1 MKLTEM
7 ANKPTAKQM
16 NKVMESRFGFS
27 VDYDNLTF
35 KKAFKL
41 ATAMTEALDKIKTS
55 HGVHLAEKNPRY
67 MEMLM
72 MRESIHSWMRDNK
85 QQLITESEMA
95 KSEAIL
101 AAKDMV
107 DSIQDM
113 LEKIG
118 KMQNEQLPALLDT
131 IRDQL
136 GIEQAD
142 GFKGAV
148 SPLLQQLAQTLQQG
162 RETADTAA
170 RQLAGEQTGGGDM
183 GMGAP
188 AGGAAGPDLGPD
200 LEAPGAE
207 PGMGAVDAA
216 AGGTEELGRERRGVE
231 ESMDLNALR
240 DMAKNIKSG
249 DALPKKGSGNSKTDQ
264 HKKQQPNKGGLNLSA
279 LRAAAKTAKP
289 ASDLEEGAKPD
300 FHDVDNDKNKKES
313 WKQAAKDAKAK
324 ARK

>member
-1 MKLTEM
+1 MRLNEM
-7 ANKPTAKQM
+7 AAKPTSKQM

-27 VDYDNLTF
+27 VDYENLTF

-41 ATAMTEALDKIKTS
+41 ATAITETLDKIKSS
-55 HGVHLAEKNPRY
+55 HGAHVAEKNAGY

-148 SPLLQQLAQTLQQG
+148 APLLQQLAQTLQQG

-170 RQLAGEQTGGGDM
+170 RSLAGEQTAPTDM
-183 GMGAP
+183 SMGAP
-188 AGGAAGPDLGPD
+188 GAEAGVDLGPD
-200 LEAPGAE
+200 LDAGAE
-207 PGMGAVDAA
+207 ADLGGDMGAVDAA
-216 AGGTEELGRERRGVE
+216 AGGTDELGRERRGVE
-231 ESMDLNALR
+231 ES
-240 DMAKNIKSG
+240 
-249 DALPKKGSGNSKTDQ
+249 KK
-264 HKKQQPNKGGLNLSA
+264 
-279 LRAAAKTAKP
+279 
-289 ASDLEEGAKPD
+289 AKPD
-300 FHDVDNDKNKKES
+300 FLDVDKDGNKKEAF
-313 WKQAAKDAKAK
+313 KKAVKDKAAK
-324 ARK
+324 